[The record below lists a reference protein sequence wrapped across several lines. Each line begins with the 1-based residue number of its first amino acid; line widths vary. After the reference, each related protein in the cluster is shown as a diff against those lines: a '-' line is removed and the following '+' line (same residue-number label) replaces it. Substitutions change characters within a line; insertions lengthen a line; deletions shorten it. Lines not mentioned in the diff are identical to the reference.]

1 MDEATSLIEQITTL
15 LMGLGGGLVVIAFI
29 VVGFMFLLAARG
41 DGEGVRK
48 RFGSFFIVAV
58 GAGIIG
64 CASFLGG
71 MFLGIGDYL
80 GQ

>member
-1 MDEATSLIEQITTL
+1 MDEVNSFFGQIKEL
-15 LMGLGGGLVVIAFI
+15 LMGVGGTVTVIAFI
-29 VVGFMFLLAARG
+29 VVGFMFLLAAKG

-48 RFGSFFIVAV
+48 RFGSFFIVAM

-71 MFLGIGDYL
+71 MFISLGDYV